1 MNNQFNITISYNS
14 ETKYKWKKG
23 QYTTSFCTSGS
34 HLKKI
39 KSLLKKK
46 PQAPPPLCGLIEKA
60 ISHLTE
66 FNSKLLFYIIQ
77 ICDKALIIIYVIYV
91 NNICWRNNCF
101 SMFKLTTVTPHVSV
115 VSNTWITIQ
124 TLLMSS
130 MWTSDVIQPEKN
142 WACWEKGKLHQYK
155 RKNTNFLKLFGST
168 DCYQKNKQKKQQ
180 KLVWL
185 VSSLETQHSFLLC
198 FLLVSLA
205 GLEGDLQDF
214 VSQSVPI
221 QAVDRHGSL
230 LVVRHGNE
238 AETFAL
244 VGIEVSDHL
253 HVDDGAE
260 GPEHLPQDGLVRIL
274 TQIIDK
280 DAPTAGWVPRNSAP
294 TAHVVNAHWRKP
306 GGK

>member
-142 WACWEKGKLHQYK
+142 WACWEK
-155 RKNTNFLKLFGST
+155 RKVTSIQT
-168 DCYQKNKQKKQQ
+168 QKHKFPETVRLDWLLPKKQT
-180 KLVWL
+180 KKTTKTCLTRFLVRD
-185 VSSLETQHSFLLC
+185 STLLPA
-198 FLLVSLA
+198 LLSTCVPCWSWRRLA
-205 GLEGDLQDF
+205 GLCLPVGTH
-214 VSQSVPI
+214 SSC
-221 QAVDRHGSL
+221 GS
-230 LVVRHGNE
+230 
-238 AETFAL
+238 
-244 VGIEVSDHL
+244 
-253 HVDDGAE
+253 
-260 GPEHLPQDGLVRIL
+260 PWQP
-274 TQIIDK
+274 
-280 DAPTAGWVPRNSAP
+280 PRSSS
-294 TAHVVNAHWRKP
+294 W
-306 GGK
+306 